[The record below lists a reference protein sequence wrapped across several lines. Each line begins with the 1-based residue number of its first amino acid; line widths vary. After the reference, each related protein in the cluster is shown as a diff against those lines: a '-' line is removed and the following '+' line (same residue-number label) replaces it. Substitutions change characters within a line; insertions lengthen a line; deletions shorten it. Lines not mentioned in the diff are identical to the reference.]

1 MCPVGAASAGYLAGL
16 SCALAA
22 NMYHLTINGVQGQPA
37 LLYLVPLTIGPV
49 SLLAYLRGELPR
61 LWSGEALLPATQRS
75 LRPVG
80 AAGGAADEARS
91 RRSGVARLGGVLAS
105 RRSAVNRR
113 SSRSS
118 CAVSPPRRRRWR
130 GRPITSRC
138 RDLESREHGGWR
150 AGRARADRGRGA
162 RSLGARSVCE
172 SVSGGGDWGNRLH
185 VGREEGRTGG
195 GYLAESYSRFC
206 VYVY

>member
-1 MCPVGAASAGYLAGL
+1 MSPVGAASAGYLAGL

-91 RRSGVARLGGVLAS
+91 RRSGGEA
-105 RRSAVNRR
+105 
-113 SSRSS
+113 
-118 CAVSPPRRRRWR
+118 RWR
-130 GRPITSRC
+130 
-138 RDLESREHGGWR
+138 
-150 AGRARADRGRGA
+150 
-162 RSLGARSVCE
+162 
-172 SVSGGGDWGNRLH
+172 
-185 VGREEGRTGG
+185 
-195 GYLAESYSRFC
+195 SRFTPQRC
-206 VYVY
+206 E

>member
-1 MCPVGAASAGYLAGL
+1 MSPVGAASAGYLAGL

-49 SLLAYLRGELPR
+49 SLLAHLRGELPR

-91 RRSGVARLGGVLAS
+91 RRSGGEA
-105 RRSAVNRR
+105 
-113 SSRSS
+113 
-118 CAVSPPRRRRWR
+118 RWR
-130 GRPITSRC
+130 ARFTPQRC
-138 RDLESREHGGWR
+138 E
-150 AGRARADRGRGA
+150 
-162 RSLGARSVCE
+162 
-172 SVSGGGDWGNRLH
+172 
-185 VGREEGRTGG
+185 
-195 GYLAESYSRFC
+195 
-206 VYVY
+206 

>member
-37 LLYLVPLTIGPV
+37 LLYPVPLTIGPV
-49 SLLAYLRGELPR
+49 SLLAYSRGELPR

-91 RRSGVARLGGVLAS
+91 RRSGWRGSVASSLHAAALWIGARLAAAVRFRRRAGAAGGVVPLQAAAVTS
-105 RRSAVNRR
+105 RAANAGGGAPVG
-113 SSRSS
+113 
-118 CAVSPPRRRRWR
+118 R
-130 GRPITSRC
+130 GRT
-138 RDLESREHGGWR
+138 
-150 AGRARADRGRGA
+150 AAAARALWA
-162 RSLGARSVCE
+162 RVR
-172 SVSGGGDWGNRLH
+172 
-185 VGREEGRTGG
+185 
-195 GYLAESYSRFC
+195 C
-206 VYVY
+206 VRV

>member
-91 RRSGVARLGGVLAS
+91 RRSGGEA
-105 RRSAVNRR
+105 
-113 SSRSS
+113 
-118 CAVSPPRRRRWR
+118 RWR
-130 GRPITSRC
+130 
-138 RDLESREHGGWR
+138 
-150 AGRARADRGRGA
+150 
-162 RSLGARSVCE
+162 
-172 SVSGGGDWGNRLH
+172 
-185 VGREEGRTGG
+185 
-195 GYLAESYSRFC
+195 SRFTPQRC
-206 VYVY
+206 E